1 MQTLDEIK
9 RTICQL
15 PRFER
20 DQLVYW
26 ACDLLPM
33 VREPPAAYT
42 AAIRRFLSV
51 EEYLALEEKSP
62 VKHEYVAGE
71 IFAMSGVS
79 RRHSLITTN
88 LGIEIGNHL
97 RGGPCE
103 VHMEAFKLRLRVD
116 AADAFYYPDVMVACG
131 RDGVEDYYLR
141 NPKLVIE
148 VLSPSTELTDR
159 REKALSYRQ
168 IGTLEEYAFV
178 AQSHPEV
185 TLQRRRDAWRPV
197 VLTTL
202 ESVAEFRSVGLS
214 VALARIY
221 ADALSP

>member
-1 MQTLDEIK
+1 MSSIEEIK
-9 RTICQL
+9 RAICNL
-15 PRFER
+15 SRFER
-20 DQLVYW
+20 DQIVYW

-33 VREPPAAYT
+33 VREPPAAYA

-88 LGIEIGNHL
+88 IGTEFGSHV

-103 VHMEAFKLRLRVD
+103 VHIEAFKLRLRVD
-116 AADAFYYPDVMVACG
+116 QADAFYYPDVMVACG
-131 RDGVEDYYLR
+131 REGVEDYYLR
-141 NPKLVIE
+141 NPTLVVE

-168 IGTLEEYAFV
+168 VRTLEEYVFV

-185 TLQRRRDAWRPV
+185 TLHRRSESWKPI
-197 VLTTL
+197 VLT
-202 ESVAEFRSVGLS
+202 SPDAAADFRSIGLS
-214 VALARIY
+214 LPLARIY
-221 ADALSP
+221 ADALT